1 MAFTLSI
8 PSRNGHTAIS
18 IEPGSSLV
26 FVGANGGGKTRLAV
40 HIESELKLNAHR
52 ISAHRALALNP
63 GIAKINEQDALSG
76 LRTGIADSEQANVGY
91 RSGHR
96 WQNNAAT
103 SLLNDFDF
111 LVQALFA
118 DQMIIALKTHQNN
131 RGGDHSVADFTKFE
145 HLVTIWERLLPD
157 RQLHI
162 SGDNVKASVCG
173 SEARYNASDMS
184 DGERAIFYMIGQTLT
199 AASDSILIFDEPELH
214 VHSSIIAKVWD
225 ELEAARQDCAFV
237 FITHDLTF
245 AASRVAQKFIIR
257 DFDPSPHWTI
267 EKVPEDTEFD
277 EEITTLILGSRRPI
291 LFVEGDANSLDKAI
305 YRCSFP
311 CWTVIP
317 LGSCQDVIHSIVTMR
332 NNQEFTRIICSGIVD
347 ADDLQTDDIAYL
359 DSLSIAV
366 LPVSEIENIILLPPV
381 SRAIALSEGYT
392 GDDLENKLNALK
404 AAVFA
409 TLNSA
414 KAIDAV
420 VTRYCRR
427 RIDRFLKHIDL
438 SKASNVDDIT
448 PEYERQIA
456 KLNIADIAQQAK
468 TRIEE
473 AVHDNDLPKLL
484 ANYDNKGLMPL
495 AARHLKSS
503 KLTDFKSWLTRVLRN
518 NTEPELVTAINNVLP
533 QIEPQ

>member
-1 MAFTLSI
+1 M
-8 PSRNGHTAIS
+8 
-18 IEPGSSLV
+18 
-26 FVGANGGGKTRLAV
+26 

-63 GIAKINEQDALSG
+63 GIAKITEQDALSG
-76 LRTGIADSEQANVGY
+76 LRTGIANSEQANVAY
-91 RSGHR
+91 RPGRR
-96 WQNNAAT
+96 WKNNAAT

-118 DQMIIALKTHQNN
+118 DQIIIALRTHQNN

-145 HLVTIWERLLPD
+145 RLVTIWERLLPD

-162 SGDNVKASVCG
+162 SGDNIKASVCG
-173 SEARYNASDMS
+173 SEDHYNASDMS

-214 VHSSIIAKVWD
+214 VHNSILTKVWD

-237 FITHDLTF
+237 LITHDLNF

-317 LGSCQDVIHSIVTMR
+317 L
-332 NNQEFTRIICSGIVD
+332 
-347 ADDLQTDDIAYL
+347 
-359 DSLSIAV
+359 
-366 LPVSEIENIILLPPV
+366 
-381 SRAIALSEGYT
+381 
-392 GDDLENKLNALK
+392 
-404 AAVFA
+404 
-409 TLNSA
+409 
-414 KAIDAV
+414 
-420 VTRYCRR
+420 
-427 RIDRFLKHIDL
+427 
-438 SKASNVDDIT
+438 
-448 PEYERQIA
+448 
-456 KLNIADIAQQAK
+456 
-468 TRIEE
+468 
-473 AVHDNDLPKLL
+473 
-484 ANYDNKGLMPL
+484 
-495 AARHLKSS
+495 
-503 KLTDFKSWLTRVLRN
+503 
-518 NTEPELVTAINNVLP
+518 
-533 QIEPQ
+533 